1 MDSVNKIKVSVI
13 IPVYNVEPYIG
24 RCIDSFKS
32 QTMQELEFIFVDDC
46 GTDQSMKIVE
56 AFAATDRRVH
66 IIKNVQN
73 LGAGPSRNRGIE
85 AAQGEYL
92 SFIDPDDYISS
103 DFYSLLYDAAKEK
116 DFDIAKGGS
125 VVINEKTGEIED
137 RAKLNDSIRMG
148 LRNNL
153 PLYTTFVFEHW
164 AAIYRKSLFDDGM
177 VRYGTYRHSQDIV
190 YLFRV
195 SLKAESITL
204 VDDAKHYYVLRE
216 GAASSNKTAKRF
228 FEDLGSLEEI
238 VETKAQVL
246 GEDQNAIPYLS
257 NRICSRINGFCA
269 AGEENESVTVM
280 EIDFINKLQS
290 ILNKVSDITSLSKY
304 LPEVS
309 VLMQYNCLIP
319 TGGYVSKQERLR
331 RWTSFFNMH
340 PLAANDYYHRYSEVI
355 CQTLFGRTNPT
366 LNGVNQLGKL
376 PLVWQQLHC
385 LDTKTRRMVLR
396 SLPIRFFSLV
406 LKRLRAKVKL
416 FYLL

>member
-56 AFAATDRRVH
+56 EFAATDERVR
-66 IIKNVQN
+66 IIKNKQN
-73 LGAGPSRNRGIE
+73 LGAGPSRNIGIE
-85 AAQGEYL
+85 MARGEYL

-103 DFYSLLYDAAKEK
+103 DFYTMLYDTAMKK

-125 VVINEKTGEIED
+125 IVIHEKTGIIED

-153 PLYTTFVFEHW
+153 PLYTTFVFGHW

-204 VDDAKHYYVLRE
+204 VNDAKYYYVLRE
-216 GAASSNKTAKRF
+216 GSASSNKTAKRF

-257 NRICSRINGFCA
+257 NRICSRLNGFCA
-269 AGEENESVTVM
+269 AGEKYESVTAV
-280 EIDFINKLQS
+280 EIDFINRLRS
-290 ILNKVSDITSLSKY
+290 ILNKVSDIASLSKY

-309 VLMQYNCLIP
+309 ILMQYSCLIP
-319 TGGYVSKQERLR
+319 TGGSVSKTERIR
-331 RWTSFFNMH
+331 RWTSFFNMY
-340 PLAANDYYHRYSEVI
+340 PEAAKDYYHRYSEVI

-366 LNGVNQLGKL
+366 LNGVNQPGKL

-396 SLPIRFFSLV
+396 SLPRSFLSLA
-406 LKRLRAKVKL
+406 LKRLGKKR
-416 FYLL
+416 